1 MGVVGS
7 GFAILFYILGQLLHS
22 GSNVW
27 LSFWSDFNQNHTTA
41 EISSNL
47 GFYLGIY
54 AGLGGVESLIE
65 FSRDLLLFT
74 YCARASKILH
84 QRLLHSVMR
93 SPMSFFDTN
102 PTGRIVNRF
111 SADIDKIDLT
121 IPFMISDFL
130 WCLCEVI
137 GILII
142 ITYSTPSFCYVIIP
156 LFIVYFF
163 IQRYYIKSSRQLK
176 RLESISK
183 SPIFSHFTES
193 VTGATT
199 IRAFRQADRFTV
211 ESEAK
216 VDGNVRCNYYNYCS
230 NRWLAIRIETLGNI
244 IIFFAALFAILDRD
258 NLTPGKA
265 GLSIS
270 YAMQITDTL
279 TWMVRCLCD
288 LETNCVALERVLEY
302 IKGNPQEAEWE
313 GRSDGDT
320 ENWPSRG
327 CIELQDYETRYRPG
341 LDLVLRGINLSV
353 ASEMKVGI
361 CGRTGAGKS
370 SLTLALFRIIEA
382 ASGRIIIDGKN
393 IAKLGLHQL
402 RSRLTIIPQDPVLF
416 TGNIRF
422 NLDPTGERND
432 SELWTA
438 LEHAHLKNHIKL
450 LEGGLDH
457 EVTEGGSNFSVGQR
471 QLMCLARALLRKTKI
486 LVLDEATAAIDMETD
501 DLIQKTIRR
510 EFQECTV
517 ITIAHR
523 LNTILDSDAI
533 AVLDRGKLIEFDKP
547 SVLLNQPESVLRSM
561 ARDANI
567 AI

>member
-1 MGVVGS
+1 MIVV
-7 GFAILFYILGQLLHS
+7 FLYMVGQGLHS
-22 GSNVW
+22 GSNIW
-27 LSFWSDFNQNHTTA
+27 LSFWSDYNQNHTQSDVT
-41 EISSNL
+41 SKL

-54 AGLGGVESLIE
+54 AGLGGVECLME
-65 FSRDLLLFT
+65 FFRDFLLFSF
-74 YCARASKILH
+74 CARASRVLH
-84 QRLLHSVMR
+84 ERLLGSVMR

-121 IPFMISDFL
+121 IPFLIADFFF
-130 WCLCEVI
+130 CVCEVVA
-137 GILII
+137 II
-142 ITYSTPSFCYVIIP
+142 AIISYSTPRFLYVIVP
-156 LFIVYFF
+156 LFIIYFF

-193 VTGATT
+193 VTGAIT
-199 IRAFRQADRFTV
+199 IRAFSQSNRFSN

-244 IIFFAALFAILDRD
+244 IIFFAALFAILDRE

-279 TWMVRCLCD
+279 TWMVRMLCD

-302 IKGNPQEAEWE
+302 IKGNPQEADWE
-313 GRSDGDT
+313 GFEYTDKHL
-320 ENWPSRG
+320 ENWPSKG
-327 CIELQDYETRYRPG
+327 CIELENYETRYRPG
-341 LDLVLRGINLSV
+341 LDLVLRGINLTV
-353 ASEMKVGI
+353 GSEKKVGI

-370 SLTLALFRIIEA
+370 SLTLALFRIIEPTL
-382 ASGRIIIDGKN
+382 GQIIIDGKN
-393 IAKLGLHQL
+393 ISKLGLHQL

-416 TGNIRF
+416 TGNVRF
-422 NLDPTGERND
+422 NLDPTEEHND
-432 SELWTA
+432 EELWRA
-438 LEHAHLKNHIKL
+438 LEHAHLKNHIKIL
-450 LEGGLDH
+450 DGGLEH

-510 EFQECTV
+510 EFKECTV

-533 AVLDRGKLIEFDKP
+533 AVLSHGKLIEFDRP
-547 SVLLNQPESVLRSM
+547 ATLLGREDSALRSM
-561 ARDANI
+561 AKDANI
-567 AI
+567 AF